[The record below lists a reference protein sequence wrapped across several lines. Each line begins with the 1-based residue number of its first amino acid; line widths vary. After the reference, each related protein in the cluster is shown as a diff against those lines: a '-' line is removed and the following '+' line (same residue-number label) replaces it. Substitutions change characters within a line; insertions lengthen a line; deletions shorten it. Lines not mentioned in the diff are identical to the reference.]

1 MWQRRAKMFKFIQE
15 AQSDEYLGFYI
26 DDEMYCMNILKIQE
40 IIYVPQ
46 ISKVPNA
53 ALFIEGV
60 INLRGK
66 VIPTVDLRLKFNM
79 AAVEN
84 TDETCIIVVQT
95 HGIEMGIISV
105 KKFDAAVLRY
115 RWPQDVSQ
123 QRLSRR
129 GVERASARRRVQGE
143 AVQRGTKRR
152 G

>member
-1 MWQRRAKMFKFIQE
+1 MFKFIQE

-66 VIPTVDLRLKFNM
+66 VIRIINFRKWLSLSWRKFD
-79 AAVEN
+79 EN
-84 TDETCIIVVQT
+84 TRIIITNTKDKLV
-95 HGIEMGIISV
+95 GIIIDAIGKVFKAEKAVRYELPFVFQKEEDTSYINEIILNDGNIAIEV
-105 KKFDAAVLRY
+105 KPEQIQA
-115 RWPQDVSQ
+115 
-123 QRLSRR
+123 
-129 GVERASARRRVQGE
+129 
-143 AVQRGTKRR
+143 
-152 G
+152 